1 MRDKRIQSIHFE
13 TNCSDL
19 VDMISQPSP
28 RKLMCSKHYMK
39 NLKMSLVHNS
49 RDRNGQTDSLVK
61 EVKTRRCIFF
71 TQIKRTDENAPQHL
85 VQLIGQFKKKFIQFM
100 YISFFF
106 VLYVYFMQHLSYGDH
121 RFFPKGNSIF
131 IYPSWPTNSQMGW
144 TFRIYPKVKESFFC
158 NTYKVKK
165 S

>member
-19 VDMISQPSP
+19 VDMTSQPSP

-49 RDRNGQTDSLVK
+49 WDRNGQTDSLVK

-71 TQIKRTDENAPQHL
+71 HIDQTDRRKCSPTLGL
-85 VQLIGQFKKKFIQFM
+85 VNWTVQKKIH
-100 YISFFF
+100 I
-106 VLYVYFMQHLSYGDH
+106 VYVYFIFLCYLRIFHVALILWRSQI
-121 RFFPKGNSIF
+121 FPK
-131 IYPSWPTNSQMGW
+131 
-144 TFRIYPKVKESFFC
+144 RK
-158 NTYKVKK
+158 
-165 S
+165 